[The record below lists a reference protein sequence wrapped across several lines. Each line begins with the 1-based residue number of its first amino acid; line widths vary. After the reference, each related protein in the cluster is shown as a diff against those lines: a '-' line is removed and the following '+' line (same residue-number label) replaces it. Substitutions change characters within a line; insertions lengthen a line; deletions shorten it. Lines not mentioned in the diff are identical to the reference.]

1 MKSSIL
7 NDIKEALEILG
18 LSSIATKDQIFER
31 TKKLKA
37 VYEDSESV
45 EDMAKL
51 SKIYQASQIVLEN
64 FEYLS
69 QINSINEEPN
79 NNVSNIETFPPK
91 KNKRKLNLILI
102 SIFLVIILGIS
113 IPLGIIISRQNTYH
127 KLEELMMNVAYIND
141 IRMIGFEIDKLPYE
155 YRDIQEIKEVYQI
168 IRSEMFKINEGKLME
183 DYESMRIAYYNLV
196 LLDNTNFNWDL
207 SDYLESVDNRIL
219 LLNIYWYNV
228 RDEFHL
234 YINPSTN
241 KIILQTNLPNDK
253 KSGSNYYFYTENN
266 YTVIGYENQ
275 TDSTDKFEAYRI
287 VSIKENE
294 IKIYSVRTNQTYTL
308 TRRVN

>member
-18 LSSIATKDQIFER
+18 LSSIATKDQIIER

-69 QINSINEEPN
+69 QINSINEDPN

-127 KLEELMMNVAYIND
+127 KLEELMMNVANIND

-168 IRSEMFKINEGKLME
+168 IRSEMFKIYEGKLME

-234 YINPSTN
+234 YINQSTN
-241 KIILQTNLPNDK
+241 KIFLQTNLPNDK
-253 KSGSNYYFYTENN
+253 KSGTNYYYYTENN
-266 YTVIGYENQ
+266 FTIIGYENQ
-275 TDSTDKFEAYRI
+275 ADATDKFEAFKI

-294 IKIYSVRTNQTYTL
+294 IKIYSFRTNQTYTL